1 MFDRSF
7 NGSSFDAH
15 DGPVRCCRAVPLSND
30 CQSCRTRDK
39 WWEGDDCVDRTE
51 RVQLQTHAKLVAIQT
66 EACPAVRSTQPD
78 NALHALLYTI
88 HTVSRWNHRCNCLDC
103 HEFSS
108 TPLRFRPHPR
118 MSMQLSFRPP
128 SHAAAAARALCSFH
142 HSPCMLQLSDSRTV
156 TVGHESTVASRPL
169 LLVRRGTLANTGQ
182 SSEGAETRL
191 SAAQHAACPAAAGRG
206 DGSRRRWVVA
216 RTHHITAVTVVRY
229 AGPANASDGGDQSPG
244 RGLFA
249 ARPHRCHV
257 P

>member
-1 MFDRSF
+1 MR
-7 NGSSFDAH
+7 
-15 DGPVRCCRAVPLSND
+15 L
-30 CQSCRTRDK
+30 
-39 WWEGDDCVDRTE
+39 
-51 RVQLQTHAKLVAIQT
+51 QLQLH
-66 EACPAVRSTQPD
+66 
-78 NALHALLYTI
+78 ALHVLLYTI